1 MHNYLYMQKT
11 KQLIKCQLCG
21 TECASVGL
29 SSHLR
34 FKHNNMLVNEYISQ
48 FGDFRINSAK
58 AKGNQIGKDLVK
70 CKLCNDGCDYTTTAF
85 SFHLKKKHNL
95 VKEEYILTHL
105 LNGEQPKCKCGC
117 GNSTTIKSYFLPYT
131 TEYISGHNKSTLG
144 YKFSDDSISKM
155 KAKAISRTEQFR
167 ANGETAP
174 WHSKEALEKR
184 GKNFHNKS
192 IGLKESRYNVTVLS
206 ETGSKIEFSCNQC
219 DSVYSQYHSSYF
231 TCLKCNPPKKSKM
244 QCEVYDYIKKELDVS
259 DAIMD
264 HRKTFSG
271 NMEVDIFVPSK
282 SIGIEFDGL
291 YYHSEVAGNKP
302 KTYHAWKTNE
312 CDSKGIRLIHIFE
325 DEWRDQ
331 QEIVKSKIKKLL
343 SHSVGIEKIYARKCE
358 VRPIG
363 WNDAK
368 QFLDK
373 NHIQGSVPASI
384 LLGLF
389 FNNSLV
395 SVATFGKP
403 TIVRGKKSLLQGEW
417 ELMRMATDIKKNVIG
432 AAGKLLSFFI
442 KTHVPIKII
451 SYADKRFTSKHSN
464 VYASTGFSLVSD
476 GQPNYY
482 YMNNYKNRLH
492 RFNFT
497 KSKLVESGA
506 DPMKTEW
513 QIMQDL
519 GYDRI
524 WDCGHLKY
532 ELNISQNSI

>member
-1 MHNYLYMQKT
+1 
-11 KQLIKCQLCG
+11 
-21 TECASVGL
+21 
-29 SSHLR
+29 
-34 FKHNNMLVNEYISQ
+34 
-48 FGDFRINSAK
+48 
-58 AKGNQIGKDLVK
+58 
-70 CKLCNDGCDYTTTAF
+70 
-85 SFHLKKKHNL
+85 
-95 VKEEYILTHL
+95 
-105 LNGEQPKCKCGC
+105 
-117 GNSTTIKSYFLPYT
+117 
-131 TEYISGHNKSTLG
+131 
-144 YKFSDDSISKM
+144 
-155 KAKAISRTEQFR
+155 
-167 ANGETAP
+167 
-174 WHSKEALEKR
+174 
-184 GKNFHNKS
+184 
-192 IGLKESRYNVTVLS
+192 
-206 ETGSKIEFSCNQC
+206 
-219 DSVYSQYHSSYF
+219 
-231 TCLKCNPPKKSKM
+231 
-244 QCEVYDYIKKELDVS
+244 
-259 DAIMD
+259 MD

-403 TIVRGKKSLLQGEW
+403 TVVRGKKSLLQGEW

-442 KTHVPIKII
+442 KTHVPIKIT

-464 VYASTGFSLVSD
+464 VYASIGFSLVSD

-497 KSKLVESGA
+497 KSKLVESGG